1 MGVFV
6 MIIKSS
12 AIAMQSSHLLQES
25 TTREE
30 RLQFWVGN
38 RNSGSGT
45 PQQRSPLLQ
54 LVQSGKRDQVDLSA
68 QARRLQL
75 LAIEKPREELE
86 LTPEEDLKIKLI
98 ESMLELLSGK
108 KIKIKVPF
116 KKPSQDLSQSPQQVR
131 VQNQSAGWGL
141 QYDFQETRF
150 EHEQLSFQAAGQ
162 VKTADGKTID
172 ISVQLN
178 MSRTFY
184 SHESISIRA
193 GDAVAPIDPLVINF
207 DGPAAALTE
216 RNFQFD
222 LDCDGEMNQISFVGS
237 GSGFLCLDLNE
248 DGRINDGSELFGPR
262 TGNGFA
268 ELAAYDEDGN
278 GWIDEADEIF
288 DCLRIWTR
296 DAQGNE
302 VLFALGEK
310 GIGAIYLGYADTQF
324 SMRDS
329 HNQENGQLRSTGIFL
344 RENGGVGSIQQVD
357 LLA

>member
-1 MGVFV
+1 
-6 MIIKSS
+6 MIITSS
-12 AIAMQSSHLLQES
+12 NIVMQSSHLLQEY

-38 RNSGSGT
+38 RGS
-45 PQQRSPLLQ
+45 
-54 LVQSGKRDQVDLSA
+54 QSGAPQTQLDSAPTAPRSIVDRLDLSTGA
-68 QARRLQL
+68 QRIQAMS
-75 LAIEKPREELE
+75 AEETGDELE
-86 LTPEEDLKIKLI
+86 LTPEEKLKIRLI
-98 ESMLELLSGK
+98 ESMLEFLSGK
-108 KIKIKVPF
+108 KVKIKIPKLPY
-116 KKPSQDLSQSPQQVR
+116 KELSQPLQQI
-131 VQNQSAGWGL
+131 QNQSADWGL
-141 QYDFQETRF
+141 RYDFRETRF
-150 EHEQLSFQAAGQ
+150 EHEQVSFQAAGQ
-162 VKTADGKTID
+162 VKTADGRTID

-184 SHESISIRA
+184 SHQSISIRA
-193 GDAVAPIDPLVINF
+193 GDAVLTDPLVVNF

-222 LDCDGEMNQISFVGS
+222 LDCDGKPDQISFVRP
-237 GSGFLCLDLNE
+237 GSGFLALDRNG
-248 DGRINDGSELFGPR
+248 DGVINDGSELFGPQ
-262 TGNGFA
+262 TGNGFL

>member
-1 MGVFV
+1 
-6 MIIKSS
+6 
-12 AIAMQSSHLLQES
+12 
-25 TTREE
+25 
-30 RLQFWVGN
+30 
-38 RNSGSGT
+38 
-45 PQQRSPLLQ
+45 
-54 LVQSGKRDQVDLSA
+54 
-68 QARRLQL
+68 
-75 LAIEKPREELE
+75 
-86 LTPEEDLKIKLI
+86 
-98 ESMLELLSGK
+98 
-108 KIKIKVPF
+108 
-116 KKPSQDLSQSPQQVR
+116 
-131 VQNQSAGWGL
+131 
-141 QYDFQETRF
+141 
-150 EHEQLSFQAAGQ
+150 AAGQ
-162 VKTADGKTID
+162 VKTADGRTID

-184 SHESISIRA
+184 SHQSISIRA
-193 GDAVAPIDPLVINF
+193 GDAVLTDPLVVNF

-222 LDCDGEMNQISFVGS
+222 LDCDGKPDQISFVRP
-237 GSGFLCLDLNE
+237 GSGFLALDRNG
-248 DGRINDGSELFGPR
+248 DGVINDGSELFGPQ
-262 TGNGFA
+262 TGNGFL

>member
-1 MGVFV
+1 MGVLV

-12 AIAMQSSHLLQES
+12 VIAMQSSHLLQES

-108 KIKIKVPF
+108 KIKIIVPF
-116 KKPSQDLSQSPQQVR
+116 KNASPHQSPSPQQVR

-141 QYDFQETRF
+141 QYDFQATRF
-150 EHEQLSFQAAGQ
+150 EHEQLSFQASGQ

-193 GDAVAPIDPLVINF
+193 GDALVPIDPLVINF

>member
-1 MGVFV
+1 

-12 AIAMQSSHLLQES
+12 VIAMHSSHLLQET

-30 RLQFWVGN
+30 RLQFWVGS
-38 RNSGSGT
+38 RNNGSGT
-45 PQQRSPLLQ
+45 PQQQSPLLR
-54 LVQSGKRDQVDLSA
+54 LVQQGITDQVDLSR

-75 LAIEKPREELE
+75 LAIEEPREELE

-108 KIKIKVPF
+108 KVKIIVPF
-116 KKPSQDLSQSPQQVR
+116 KTPSKHQSQSPQQVQ
-131 VQNQSAGWGL
+131 VPNQPAGWGL
-141 QYDFQETRF
+141 EYDFQETRF

-193 GDAVAPIDPLVINF
+193 GDALVPIDPLVINF

>member
-1 MGVFV
+1 

-12 AIAMQSSHLLQES
+12 VIAMQSSHLLQES

-108 KIKIKVPF
+108 KIKIIVPF
-116 KKPSQDLSQSPQQVR
+116 KNASPHQSPSPQQVR

-141 QYDFQETRF
+141 QYDFQATRF
-150 EHEQLSFQAAGQ
+150 EHEQVSFQAAGQ
-162 VKTADGKTID
+162 VQTADGKTIN
-172 ISVQLN
+172 ISIQLN

-184 SHESISIRA
+184 SHQSISIRA
-193 GDAVAPIDPLVINF
+193 GDAVLTDPLVVNF

-222 LDCDGEMNQISFVGS
+222 LDCDGKPDQISFVRP
-237 GSGFLCLDLNE
+237 GSGFLALDRNG
-248 DGRINDGSELFGPR
+248 DGVINDGSELFGPQ
-262 TGNGFA
+262 TGNGFL

>member
-1 MGVFV
+1 

-12 AIAMQSSHLLQES
+12 VIAMQSSHLLQES

-38 RNSGSGT
+38 RNNGSGT
-45 PQQRSPLLQ
+45 PQQQSPLLR
-54 LVQSGKRDQVDLSA
+54 LVQQGITDQVDLSR

-75 LAIEKPREELE
+75 LAIEEPREELE

-108 KIKIKVPF
+108 KVKIIVPF
-116 KKPSQDLSQSPQQVR
+116 KTPSKHQSQSPQQVQ
-131 VQNQSAGWGL
+131 VPNQPAGWGL
-141 QYDFQETRF
+141 EYDFQETRF

-184 SHESISIRA
+184 SQESISIRA
-193 GDAVAPIDPLVINF
+193 GDAVVPIDPLVINF

-222 LDCDGEMNQISFVGS
+222 LDCDGQMNQISFVGP
-237 GSGFLCLDLNE
+237 GSGFLSLDMNG
-248 DGRINDGSELFGPR
+248 DGKVNDGSELFGPS

-268 ELAAYDEDGN
+268 ELTAYDEDGN
-278 GWIDEADEIF
+278 GWIDEADSVYER
-288 DCLRIWTR
+288 LRIWTR
-296 DAQGNE
+296 DAQGQE

-310 GIGAIYLGYADTQF
+310 GIGAIYLGYSDTQF

-329 HNQENGQLRSTGIFL
+329 QNQENGQLRSTGVFL
-344 RENGGVGSIQQVD
+344 RENGSSGIIQQID
-357 LLA
+357 LIG

>member
-1 MGVFV
+1 
-6 MIIKSS
+6 MIITSS
-12 AIAMQSSHLLQES
+12 NIVMQSSHLLQEY

-38 RNSGSGT
+38 RGSRPGFPPT
-45 PQQRSPLLQ
+45 RLDPSPALLGDIVDQ
-54 LVQSGKRDQVDLSA
+54 LDLSSEA
-68 QARRLQL
+68 RCIQALSTEE
-75 LAIEKPREELE
+75 ACDELE
-86 LTPEEDLKIKLI
+86 LTPEEKLKISLI
-98 ESMLELLSGK
+98 ESMLEFLSGK
-108 KIKIKVPF
+108 KVKIKIPKLPL
-116 KKPSQDLSQSPQQVR
+116 KELSQFSQPAQ
-131 VQNQSAGWGL
+131 VQNQPAQAGWGL
-141 QYDFQETRF
+141 RYDFRETRF
-150 EHEQLSFQAAGQ
+150 EHEQVSFQAAGQ
-162 VKTADGKTID
+162 VQTADGKTIN
-172 ISVQLN
+172 ISIQLN

-184 SHESISIRA
+184 SHQSISIRA
-193 GDAVAPIDPLVINF
+193 GDAVLTDPLVVNF

-222 LDCDGEMNQISFVGS
+222 LDCDGKPDQISFVRP
-237 GSGFLCLDLNE
+237 GSGFLALDRNG
-248 DGRINDGSELFGPR
+248 DGVINDGSELFGPQ
-262 TGNGFA
+262 TGNGFL

>member
-1 MGVFV
+1 
-6 MIIKSS
+6 MIITSS
-12 AIAMQSSHLLQES
+12 NIVMQSSHLLQEY

-38 RNSGSGT
+38 RGS
-45 PQQRSPLLQ
+45 
-54 LVQSGKRDQVDLSA
+54 QSGAPQTQLDSAPTAPRSIVDRLDLSTGA
-68 QARRLQL
+68 QRIQAMS
-75 LAIEKPREELE
+75 AEETGDELE
-86 LTPEEDLKIKLI
+86 LTPEEKLKIRLI
-98 ESMLELLSGK
+98 ESMLEFLSGK
-108 KIKIKVPF
+108 KVKIKIPKLLL
-116 KKPSQDLSQSPQQVR
+116 KELSQFSQPAQ
-131 VQNQSAGWGL
+131 VQNQPAQAGWGL
-141 QYDFQETRF
+141 RYDFRETRF
-150 EHEQLSFQAAGQ
+150 EHEQVSFQAAGQ
-162 VKTADGKTID
+162 VKTADGRTID

-178 MSRTFY
+178 MSRTFF
-184 SHESISIRA
+184 SHQSISIRA

-216 RNFQFD
+216 RSFQFD
-222 LDCDGEMNQISFVGS
+222 LDCDGQSDHISFVGP
-237 GSGFLCLDLNE
+237 GSGFLVLDKNG
-248 DGRINDGSELFGPR
+248 DGMINNGAELFGPQ
-262 TGNGFA
+262 TGNGFL

>member
-1 MGVFV
+1 
-6 MIIKSS
+6 MIITSS
-12 AIAMQSSHLLQES
+12 NIVMQSSHLLQEY

-38 RNSGSGT
+38 RGS
-45 PQQRSPLLQ
+45 
-54 LVQSGKRDQVDLSA
+54 QSGAPQTQLDSAPTAPRSIVDRLDLSTGA
-68 QARRLQL
+68 QRIQAMS
-75 LAIEKPREELE
+75 AEETGDELE
-86 LTPEEDLKIKLI
+86 LTPEEKLKIRLI
-98 ESMLELLSGK
+98 ESMLEFLSGK
-108 KIKIKVPF
+108 KVKIKIPKLPY
-116 KKPSQDLSQSPQQVR
+116 KELSQPLQQI
-131 VQNQSAGWGL
+131 QNQSAGWGL
-141 QYDFQETRF
+141 RYDFRETRF
-150 EHEQLSFQAAGQ
+150 EHEQVSFQAAGQ
-162 VKTADGKTID
+162 VKTADGRTID

-184 SHESISIRA
+184 SHQSISIRA
-193 GDAVAPIDPLVINF
+193 GDALVPIDPLVINF

-222 LDCDGEMNQISFVGS
+222 LDCDGKPDQISFVRP
-237 GSGFLCLDLNE
+237 GSGFLALDRNG
-248 DGRINDGSELFGPR
+248 DGVINDGSELFGPQ
-262 TGNGFA
+262 TGNGFL